1 MDFKEIATIGGF
13 LFLVGGHIVT
23 FLKAKGM
30 DEAQQKAWEK
40 EFHNLHEIDEQQW
53 KKIDELKRVGSE
65 HEKEDWK
72 MRGDLELK
80 IATTDGN
87 MGKLN
92 GRLDSIEKK
101 LDKLIDDFE
110 RKSGRN

>member
-1 MDFKEIATIGGF
+1 MDLKEVATIGGF

-30 DEAQQKAWEK
+30 DEAQQKQWEN
-40 EFHNLHEIDEQQW
+40 EFRKLHEIDDQQW
-53 KKIDELKRVGSE
+53 TKIHDSE
-65 HEKEDWK
+65 KWQALHEKESAE
-72 MRGDLELK
+72 RRLGLELK
-80 IATTDGN
+80 IATTEGN

-110 RKSGRN
+110 KRTSRN